1 VSMRIV
7 ILLLISLV
15 GCHRNPVS
23 IDEDAPTLPQQVAGA
38 SDPLI
43 VAMQHKLAKEGVRVI
58 SMGQMYLVSIPS
70 QLIFAEES
78 PKINWNAY
86 AILDDV
92 ACYLQKFRKISLHV
106 TAYTSCYL
114 SERRSRALSLARG
127 REVANYLWSQ
137 NTDSRMMIMQGMG
150 DVKPITRDKSCSDS
164 SPNSRIEIIFRR
176 AVA

>member
-1 VSMRIV
+1 MRIRIL
-7 ILLLISLV
+7 ILLFIGLV
-15 GCHRNPVS
+15 GCHQAPRA
-23 IDEDAPTLPQQVAGA
+23 IDEDVPTLPQAVDGA

-43 VAMQHKLAKEGVRVI
+43 VAWQNKLAKDGVRVI

-70 QLIFAEES
+70 KLIFAEES
-78 PKINWNAY
+78 PKINWDAY
-86 AILDDV
+86 RLLDDV

-114 SERRSRALSLARG
+114 SESRSRALSLARG

-137 NTDSRMMIMQGMG
+137 NIESRMIVMQGMG
-150 DVKPITRDKSCSDS
+150 DTKPISRDKSCSDAS
-164 SPNSRIEIIFRR
+164 TNSRIEIIFRR